1 MLQIKNLDIVHK
13 RDLRIIIEKFSLSV
27 NPGDKIVIIGEEGNG
42 KSTLLKWIYNEEL
55 IDEYTEFSGER
66 LVTNEKLAYL
76 PQELAD
82 ADKNK
87 SIYEYM
93 TEEHTFWDKT
103 PKELNSITNSLML
116 PKEFYFRDQK
126 MGTLS
131 GGERVK
137 VQLSRI
143 LLSNPSVLLLDEPS
157 NDIDVYTLAWLER
170 FILGYPNPIIY
181 ISHDETLI
189 EKTANRIVHLE
200 RIRRKTRS
208 RYTVANM
215 PYKEYIRDREARM
228 NNQRKM
234 ALEDRREKK
243 IRDEKL
249 QKLMNKVEHNL
260 RSVSRQEPHTGKTLK
275 KKMNAVKSMEK
286 RYDKETDNMTEFP
299 EEEDAIFMKFDD
311 SVNIANGKKI
321 IDLEL
326 DELYS
331 LENDN
336 CEKRVLV
343 RNIKLMIRGKEKICI
358 IGKNGIGKSTLMKYI
373 LDELKDRIDIKVEYM
388 SQKYEEQLDMEQTPV
403 EYLTVGGDKDEVTKI
418 RTYLGSLKYTIEE
431 MDRPIKYLSGGQK
444 AKIFLMKLC
453 LSKANVLLLD
463 EPTRNFSP
471 LSNPIIRRLL
481 KEYKGS
487 IVSISHDR
495 KYIDEVCDTVY
506 EMSKEGLVKCI
517 RKEGGNKGYSIS

>member
-66 LVTNEKLAYL
+66 
-76 PQELAD
+76 
-82 ADKNK
+82 
-87 SIYEYM
+87 
-93 TEEHTFWDKT
+93 
-103 PKELNSITNSLML
+103 
-116 PKEFYFRDQK
+116 
-126 MGTLS
+126 
-131 GGERVK
+131 VK

-143 LLSNPSVLLLDEPS
+143 LLSNPSILLLDEPS

-170 FILGYPNPIIY
+170 FILEYPNPIIY

-215 PYKEYIRDREARM
+215 PYKEYIRDREAQM

-275 KKMNAVKSMEK
+275 K
-286 RYDKETDNMTEFP
+286 R
-299 EEEDAIFMKFDD
+299 
-311 SVNIANGKKI
+311 
-321 IDLEL
+321 
-326 DELYS
+326 
-331 LENDN
+331 
-336 CEKRVLV
+336 
-343 RNIKLMIRGKEKICI
+343 
-358 IGKNGIGKSTLMKYI
+358 
-373 LDELKDRIDIKVEYM
+373 
-388 SQKYEEQLDMEQTPV
+388 
-403 EYLTVGGDKDEVTKI
+403 
-418 RTYLGSLKYTIEE
+418 
-431 MDRPIKYLSGGQK
+431 
-444 AKIFLMKLC
+444 
-453 LSKANVLLLD
+453 
-463 EPTRNFSP
+463 
-471 LSNPIIRRLL
+471 
-481 KEYKGS
+481 
-487 IVSISHDR
+487 
-495 KYIDEVCDTVY
+495 
-506 EMSKEGLVKCI
+506 
-517 RKEGGNKGYSIS
+517 

>member
-1 MLQIKNLDIVHK
+1 
-13 RDLRIIIEKFSLSV
+13 
-27 NPGDKIVIIGEEGNG
+27 
-42 KSTLLKWIYNEEL
+42 
-55 IDEYTEFSGER
+55 
-66 LVTNEKLAYL
+66 
-76 PQELAD
+76 
-82 ADKNK
+82 
-87 SIYEYM
+87 
-93 TEEHTFWDKT
+93 
-103 PKELNSITNSLML
+103 
-116 PKEFYFRDQK
+116 
-126 MGTLS
+126 
-131 GGERVK
+131 
-137 VQLSRI
+137 
-143 LLSNPSVLLLDEPS
+143 
-157 NDIDVYTLAWLER
+157 
-170 FILGYPNPIIY
+170 
-181 ISHDETLI
+181 
-189 EKTANRIVHLE
+189 
-200 RIRRKTRS
+200 
-208 RYTVANM
+208 
-215 PYKEYIRDREARM
+215 
-228 NNQRKM
+228 
-234 ALEDRREKK
+234 
-243 IRDEKL
+243 
-249 QKLMNKVEHNL
+249 
-260 RSVSRQEPHTGKTLK
+260 
-275 KKMNAVKSMEK
+275 MNAVKSMEK

-299 EEEDAIFMKFDD
+299 EEEEAIFMKFDD

-403 EYLTVGGDKDEVTKI
+403 EYLTVGGYKDEVTKI